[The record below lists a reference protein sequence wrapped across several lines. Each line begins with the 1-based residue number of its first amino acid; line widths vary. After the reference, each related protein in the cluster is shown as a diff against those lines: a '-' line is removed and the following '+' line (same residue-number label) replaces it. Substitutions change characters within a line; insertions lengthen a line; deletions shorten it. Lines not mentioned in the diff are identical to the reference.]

1 MVLHRV
7 VEALHPIA
15 AIVRIEH
22 LSGPTDSM
30 QVRLHLQKPTPNLNL
45 AEALRRHGFEVHSTL
60 DRSVIRANHGNCR
73 LVIQHNNLA
82 SSEVLVVLQPEKFD
96 GRFIQEELSAAS
108 QKLAELKNLS

>member
-15 AIVRIEH
+15 AIARIEH
-22 LSGPTDSM
+22 ISGPTANM
-30 QVRLHLQKPTPNLNL
+30 QVRLHLQKPTPSLNL
-45 AEALRRHGFEVHSTL
+45 AEALRRHSFQVRSTS
-60 DRSVIRANHGNCR
+60 DRSVIHANHGNCR
-73 LVIQHNNLA
+73 LVLQYSNLVP
-82 SSEVLVVLQPEKFD
+82 SEVLVVLRPEKFD